1 VTWPDGTRG
10 IFPHIIERGKPGVIA
25 VRADGRRFVNEANGY
40 HDYVRALLAATPDG
54 EVARSW
60 MICDHAF
67 IRRWGLGI
75 VRPGPLPM
83 GYWLKS
89 GYLHRAPTLEALA
102 GKLGIA
108 PQVAQTVVEYNNGAR
123 EGRDEQF
130 GRGWSP
136 YNRYQGDPERA
147 PNPNVAPIEHGPF
160 YAIEVIP
167 GSFGSFAGLR
177 TDADARVLRGDGSP
191 IPGLF
196 AAGADMASIM
206 GGHYP
211 AGGIN
216 LAPPWCSAT
225 APRWPPR
232 HRRRSALRQPAQQQ
246 PNRAPPG
253 HQHDFKG
260 RPRLRRKGSHRQP
273 RHHHRAQ
280 RYGGQN
286 L

>member
-1 VTWPDGTRG
+1 
-10 IFPHIIERGKPGVIA
+10 
-25 VRADGRRFVNEANGY
+25 
-40 HDYVRALLAATPDG
+40 
-54 EVARSW
+54 
-60 MICDHAF
+60 
-67 IRRWGLGI
+67 
-75 VRPGPLPM
+75 M

-108 PQVAQTVVEYNNGAR
+108 PQWHRPWLNITTERVKGATNNSVADGRPIIGIRATRNG
-123 EGRDEQF
+123 
-130 GRGWSP
+130 
-136 YNRYQGDPERA
+136 

-196 AAGADMASIM
+196 AAGADIASIM
-206 GGHYP
+206 GVTIRR
-211 AGGIN
+211 AAST

-253 HQHDFKG
+253 HQHDFQGQAKAEAKG
-260 RPRLRRKGSHRQP
+260 FPHRQP